1 MFDNEQDAIYDV
13 KNDSYIY
20 RKDEKD
26 DRTNKAIYGGSS
38 NTYKGYDQGREKR
51 LYRKNLEGD
60 RGQSLDEDSEHICL
74 GRYGSSVKKHG
85 DHDQSTHGA
94 WAVGRYPKDSV
105 PKARNGAKDYAYK
118 KGIKQDD
125 TIDYNKVV
133 ANRER
138 ASKIADIYE
147 TLPKL
152 DRDAIDEYE
161 SLSTEVEEQFD
172 FMTKELGIKIE
183 FVKDDPYKNSQEMF
197 KDANTGSL
205 KVLSTESTGAH
216 PLFSNEQN
224 DKFRAVHDYFGH
236 AATGRGF
243 GQDGEEAA
251 WVHHSQMFT
260 DKARA
265 ALTTETRGQN
275 SFYNNRGKQFAD
287 QKVALL
293 PEEFWKVPVSF
304 AKNYSI
310 IYFDYG
316 LKPVLKHEGH
326 EDQSSHGNW
335 ATGRSEEDVK
345 RISEMKDKGPT
356 LNNLDEALESFE
368 GVIDRDKA
376 RMLIDNESYLNDE
389 VEDRINMLITAN
401 EELSGKPMSEEER
414 LANYDDY
421 RNQVVE
427 DYIDQEP
434 DFLENYS
441 QENQMGSIY
450 EPQVTESMMQS
461 LQEVYGLETTSVFRD
476 GPRQGESVTLTST
489 VEEVV
494 VEGNDIIIKCNI
506 LDDKGNQVNSDDVVR
521 ILSKDETTGTW
532 SVEHKFLKLESEY
545 RGLGFGSKFLQQSED
560 WYVAKGLTHI
570 TLNAGLV
577 DGARHWANSGFDWN
591 RDELPFIVDTL
602 KTSFDQQEFNIDG
615 NYTELMPVSQKMFA
629 EDLAKGREI
638 LGRMID
644 SSGKIRDMK
653 EDDFPTPKE
662 FASLGA
668 SRPLVT
674 KDGKSTWAGKELLEG
689 KYMPYMKVLTA
700 EGQNLL
706 SGPVDMDG
714 DGLVYDGTPREKPV
728 SSVGKK

>member
-1 MFDNEQDAIYDV
+1 MSRFLTLLEDV
-13 KNDSYIY
+13 EIT
-20 RKDEKD
+20 RAKD
-26 DRTNKAIYGGSS
+26 
-38 NTYKGYDQGREKR
+38 
-51 LYRKNLEGD
+51 
-60 RGQSLDEDSEHICL
+60 
-74 GRYGSSVKKHG
+74 VKKHG
-85 DHDQSTHGA
+85 DHDQSSHGS
-94 WAVGRYPKDSV
+94 WAQGLQVAPEIVRSTLESVKANGGLTVDMKDGSSPKDGFMV
-105 PKARNGAKDYAYK
+105 AKGKKFAAIVKADDFFDEAKGSEILSSYMKQHKSEFNNSNNYLGLWHNTNDGQVYLDVSEN
-118 KGIKQDD
+118 IKDEGEAISRGRERDQISIWD
-125 TIDYNKVV
+125 V
-133 ANRER
+133 ANLKEIETGGTGGIEKTRGSTTARFVEYDR
-138 ASKIADIYE
+138 RTDRRLRQRDLGKVSK
-147 TLPKL
+147 T
-152 DRDAIDEYE
+152 
-161 SLSTEVEEQFD
+161 
-172 FMTKELGIKIE
+172 
-183 FVKDDPYKNSQEMF
+183 
-197 KDANTGSL
+197 L
-205 KVLSTESTGAH
+205 KV
-216 PLFSNEQN
+216 
-224 DKFRAVHDYFGH
+224 
-236 AATGRGF
+236 
-243 GQDGEEAA
+243 
-251 WVHHSQMFT
+251 
-260 DKARA
+260 
-265 ALTTETRGQN
+265 
-275 SFYNNRGKQFAD
+275 
-287 QKVALL
+287 
-293 PEEFWKVPVSF
+293 
-304 AKNYSI
+304 

-494 VEGNDIIIKCNI
+494 VEGNDIIIKSNI

-591 RDELPFIVDTL
+591 RDELSFIVDTL
-602 KTSFDQQEFNIDG
+602 ETSFNEQEFNIDG

-638 LGRMID
+638 LGRMKD

>member
-1 MFDNEQDAIYDV
+1 
-13 KNDSYIY
+13 
-20 RKDEKD
+20 
-26 DRTNKAIYGGSS
+26 
-38 NTYKGYDQGREKR
+38 
-51 LYRKNLEGD
+51 
-60 RGQSLDEDSEHICL
+60 
-74 GRYGSSVKKHG
+74 
-85 DHDQSTHGA
+85 
-94 WAVGRYPKDSV
+94 
-105 PKARNGAKDYAYK
+105 
-118 KGIKQDD
+118 
-125 TIDYNKVV
+125 
-133 ANRER
+133 
-138 ASKIADIYE
+138 
-147 TLPKL
+147 
-152 DRDAIDEYE
+152 
-161 SLSTEVEEQFD
+161 
-172 FMTKELGIKIE
+172 
-183 FVKDDPYKNSQEMF
+183 
-197 KDANTGSL
+197 
-205 KVLSTESTGAH
+205 
-216 PLFSNEQN
+216 
-224 DKFRAVHDYFGH
+224 
-236 AATGRGF
+236 
-243 GQDGEEAA
+243 
-251 WVHHSQMFT
+251 
-260 DKARA
+260 
-265 ALTTETRGQN
+265 
-275 SFYNNRGKQFAD
+275 
-287 QKVALL
+287 
-293 PEEFWKVPVSF
+293 
-304 AKNYSI
+304 
-310 IYFDYG
+310 
-316 LKPVLKHEGH
+316 
-326 EDQSSHGNW
+326 
-335 ATGRSEEDVK
+335 
-345 RISEMKDKGPT
+345 
-356 LNNLDEALESFE
+356 
-368 GVIDRDKA
+368 
-376 RMLIDNESYLNDE
+376 MLIDNESYLNDE
-389 VEDRINMLITAN
+389 VEDRINNLITTI
-401 EELSGKPMSEEER
+401 EEQNGEPMSAAER

-489 VEEVV
+489 VEEVT
-494 VEGNDIIIKCNI
+494 VEGNDIIIKSNI

-591 RDELPFIVDTL
+591 RDELSFIVDTL
-602 KTSFDQQEFNIDG
+602 ETSFNEQEFNIDG

-638 LGRMID
+638 LGRMKD
-644 SSGKIRDMK
+644 SSGNIRDMK